1 MCVLGRVNVCAF
13 MRVQEVCYV
22 PISDWGVAAVKFGVP
37 FPQFNDEKRLMGYH
51 QNLQNIIEDQVRG
64 GNA

>member
-1 MCVLGRVNVCAF
+1 MYCVCVHACTGSLLCA
-13 MRVQEVCYV
+13 MQSC
-22 PISDWGVAAVKFGVP
+22 DWGVATVKFGVP

-64 GNA
+64 GNV